1 VRLLRLPLIF
11 LLVLVA
17 TVLAPGSARPGT
29 TSTLLS
35 GTVGPGF
42 TITLKDANGSVVSHL
57 DPGEYT
63 ITVQNLSDPTSGV
76 VHNFH
81 LRGTGVNQLTSFD
94 PGTTTWTVT
103 FVDGTYTYLCD
114 AHPTQMK
121 KTFTVGNP
129 PPPPPPPP
137 AVKKLKGKVGPG
149 STIALK
155 KTSGSLVRTLKAGR
169 YAIAVRDA
177 STKDNF
183 HLLGPRVSKKTGVRP
198 RGSVTWRVTLRA
210 GKYAYFSDA
219 HRKLRRTFRVVK

>member
-1 VRLLRLPLIF
+1 
-11 LLVLVA
+11 VA

-29 TSTLLS
+29 TAVALS

-42 TITLKDANGSVVSHL
+42 TIFLRDGSGSTVTHL
-57 DPGEYT
+57 DPGDYT
-63 ITVQNLSDPTSGV
+63 ITVQNSSDPPPALV

-81 LRGTGVNQLTSFD
+81 LRGPGVNVATTFE
-94 PGTTTWTVT
+94 PGTTVFNVT
-103 FVDGTYTYLCD
+103 LGDGTYTYLCD
-114 AHPTQMK
+114 AHPVQMN

-137 AVKKLKGKVGPG
+137 VRKLKGKVGPG
-149 STIALK
+149 NTIVLK
-155 KTSGSLVRTLKAGR
+155 NASGSLVKTTKAGR
-169 YAIAVRDA
+169 YSIAVSDA

-183 HLLGPRVSKKTGVRP
+183 HLLGPGVSKKTGVRP

-219 HRKLRRTFRVVK
+219 HKKLRRTFRVVK